1 MENKFNAKQ
10 CVFILILIVVALY
23 CISWMSGS
31 LDMSSMLGSEQF
43 NGNSNV
49 PVDSSGIDSG
59 TSSKTVS
66 GPSDDDQNDK
76 VSPKTGTMIDGPGFD
91 VDVSKFD
98 QLPDATTSIPSNY
111 YFLDDGASGEMSIQH
126 NLCSKSCC
134 SEQWPT
140 PFKNKYDP
148 YVCGSKQK
156 FYPSNYFCNNSFQDA
171 GCACLSAKQTS
182 FLYNRGGNGR
192 EWF

>member
-76 VSPKTGTMIDGPGFD
+76 VSPKTGTSQIVFA
-91 VDVSKFD
+91 K
-98 QLPDATTSIPSNY
+98 I
-111 YFLDDGASGEMSIQH
+111 GE
-126 NLCSKSCC
+126 
-134 SEQWPT
+134 SEFRRPEE
-140 PFKNKYDP
+140 KKHRDKEKIINI
-148 YVCGSKQK
+148 
-156 FYPSNYFCNNSFQDA
+156 A
-171 GCACLSAKQTS
+171 
-182 FLYNRGGNGR
+182 
-192 EWF
+192 